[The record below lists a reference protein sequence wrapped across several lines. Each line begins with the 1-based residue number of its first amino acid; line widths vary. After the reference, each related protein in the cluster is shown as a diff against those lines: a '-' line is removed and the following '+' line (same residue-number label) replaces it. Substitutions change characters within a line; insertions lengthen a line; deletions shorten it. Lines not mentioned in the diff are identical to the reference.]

1 MSLNES
7 STTQQSINE
16 QVEQLLRQALS
27 LDEVYIKSEGSHFN
41 VIAVSADFA
50 DMSRL
55 KRQQSINGP
64 LRELIAEN
72 TIHALTVKTFTPEQ
86 WARERKFI
94 MPS

>member
-1 MSLNES
+1 MELN
-7 STTQQSINE
+7 N

-27 LDEVYIKSEGSHFN
+27 LDELYVKSEGSHCE
-41 VIAVSADFA
+41 VIAVSAEFV

>member
-1 MSLNES
+1 MELNNH
-7 STTQQSINE
+7 I
-16 QVEQLLRQALS
+16 EQLLRQALP
-27 LDEVYIKSEGSHFN
+27 LDELYVKSEGSHCD
-41 VIAVSADFA
+41 VIAVSATFA

-55 KRQQSINGP
+55 KRQQAINGP

>member
-1 MSLNES
+1 MELN
-7 STTQQSINE
+7 N
-16 QVEQLLRQALS
+16 QVEQLLRQALP
-27 LDEVYIKSEGSHFN
+27 LDELYIKSEGSHFE
-41 VIAVSADFA
+41 VIAVSPEFA

-55 KRQQSINGP
+55 KRQQAINGP
-64 LRELIAEN
+64 LRELIAQN

>member
-1 MSLNES
+1 MELN
-7 STTQQSINE
+7 N
-16 QVEQLLRQALS
+16 QVEHLLRQALP
-27 LDEVYIKSEGSHFN
+27 LDELYVKSDGSHVE
-41 VIAVSADFA
+41 VIAISAEFA
-50 DMSRL
+50 EMSRL

-64 LRELIAEN
+64 LRELIAQN

>member
-1 MSLNES
+1 MELN
-7 STTQQSINE
+7 N
-16 QVEQLLRQALS
+16 QVEQLLRQALP
-27 LDEVYIKSEGSHFN
+27 LDELYVKSEGSHFE
-41 VIAVSADFA
+41 VIAVSAEFA

-55 KRQQSINGP
+55 KRQQAINGP
-64 LRELIAEN
+64 LRDLIAQN